1 MINSIIPVLVI
12 IFVLGILLSM
22 LYLLNSWVNKYLNLK
37 KEQNELLREIA
48 NKMNR

>member
-12 IFVLGILLSM
+12 IFVLSILLSM
-22 LYLLNSWVNKYLNLK
+22 LYLLNSWVKKYLDLK